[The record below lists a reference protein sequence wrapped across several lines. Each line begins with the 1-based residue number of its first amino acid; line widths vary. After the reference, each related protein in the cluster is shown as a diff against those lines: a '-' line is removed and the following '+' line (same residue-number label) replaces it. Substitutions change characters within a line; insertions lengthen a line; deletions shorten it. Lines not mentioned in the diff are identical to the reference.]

1 MPTKAELRAYYE
13 HKAET
18 LNELALTYENTN
30 PYKRFFY
37 RARSDAILA
46 ALAPLNPGEF
56 VLDVGAGSGYYG
68 QQMSAAG
75 ANAVL
80 MDLSRTVLEQARAAG
95 TNAVGY
101 VCCDASAM
109 PFAPK
114 SFDKVLCTEVLEHLP
129 DAPQALL
136 ECARVMQDDGELVV
150 TTPSRWSPMNLAYGI
165 KRKVRGYEFNEHL
178 TEYTIAGF
186 KDLVKQSFVLQALNF
201 ANFLVPYPFDQFL
214 ITAQSSRLIGA
225 LKWIEETLARTPGLR
240 RLGWTM
246 IATCKKKA
254 SMTS

>member
-1 MPTKAELRAYYE
+1 MPTRGELRAYYE

-18 LNELALTYENTN
+18 LNELALTYENPN
-30 PYKRFFY
+30 LYKRFFY
-37 RARSDAILA
+37 RARGGAILG
-46 ALAPLNPGEF
+46 ALAPFKRGELI
-56 VLDVGAGSGYYG
+56 LDVGAGSGYYG

-80 MDLSRTVLEQARAAG
+80 MDLARTVLEQARASGA
-95 TNAVGY
+95 NAIGY
-101 VCCDASAM
+101 VCCDASDM
-109 PFAPK
+109 PFA
-114 SFDKVLCTEVLEHLP
+114 SQAFDKVLCTEVLEHLP

-136 ECARVMQDDGELVV
+136 ECARVMQDDGKLVV

-165 KRKVRGYEFNEHL
+165 KRKVRGYTFNEHL

-186 KDLVKQSFVLQALNF
+186 KGLVTRTFVLESLNF

-214 ITAQSSRLIGA
+214 MDAQSPRLIGA
-225 LKWIEETLARTPGLR
+225 LKWMEDTFARTTLLR

-246 IATCKKKA
+246 IATCTKR
-254 SMTS
+254 